1 MGDIMEWLIIILMAV
16 ILIGGFIDE
25 MIHFEERESLRRAY
39 KGTQKFNP
47 PTPPM
52 PPVRKKER

>member
-1 MGDIMEWLIIILMAV
+1 MEWLIIVLIVM

-47 PTPPM
+47 PTPPT
-52 PPVRKKER
+52 PPKNKIKENL

>member
-1 MGDIMEWLIIILMAV
+1 MEWLIIILMAV